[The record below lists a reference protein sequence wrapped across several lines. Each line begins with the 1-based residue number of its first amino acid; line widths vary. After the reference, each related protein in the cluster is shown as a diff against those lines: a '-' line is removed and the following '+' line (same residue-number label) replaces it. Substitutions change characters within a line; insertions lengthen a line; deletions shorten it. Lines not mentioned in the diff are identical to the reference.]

1 MQVTNTRLLLSG
13 LTGGLALGYL
23 ALQAASRAARGE
35 LGGFGLAALVLMAVV
50 WLAAPA
56 IAWQR
61 GLLGFAAGWAVSGPV
76 LAIGVLVVTMGRS
89 G

>member
-23 ALQAASRAARGE
+23 ALQTAARAARGD
-35 LGGFGLAALVLMAVV
+35 LGSFGIVALLILGIL
-50 WLAAPA
+50 WLVAPA
-56 IAWQR
+56 VAWLR
-61 GLLGFAAGWAVSGPV
+61 GLLGFAAGWALSGTV
-76 LAIGVLVVTMGRS
+76 LAIGVLVATVGRA